1 MATLRGET
9 HLIPLPHFFPRLDPL
24 FPVPTQSFER
34 IKNEAKKQIQ
44 TFNSRPKARG
54 AAALL
59 WRGPSFPPS
68 FFLRASPAPI
78 LLLFSSPSQHYK
90 RKAFIQLAVMS
101 FVVSVLVVCMVLR
114 SNEAL
119 WVTSSYPSSAAATT
133 GSSSRDMLLI
143 MRVLAISPADMM
155 MTLEGDVQSAPGLV
169 DPVSGHIINPFQI
182 RVYGGVTTLL
192 RFQKGNLF
200 SQFNVQVRAS

>member
-1 MATLRGET
+1 
-9 HLIPLPHFFPRLDPL
+9 
-24 FPVPTQSFER
+24 
-34 IKNEAKKQIQ
+34 
-44 TFNSRPKARG
+44 
-54 AAALL
+54 
-59 WRGPSFPPS
+59 
-68 FFLRASPAPI
+68 
-78 LLLFSSPSQHYK
+78 
-90 RKAFIQLAVMS
+90 MS